1 MKDVKTHVKSTI
13 LALGIKNVLYQ
24 IRYQQE
30 QSHVFARMGPY
41 FLRRGIVKKV
51 NLIFDDSKQIFASL
65 KKVMDHNDLGFNKY
79 IQSYS

>member
-1 MKDVKTHVKSTI
+1 MKDVKTHVKSII

-41 FLRRGIVKKV
+41 FLSQEIVKKV
-51 NLIFDDSKQIFASL
+51 NFIFDDSKQIFASS
-65 KKVMDHNDLGFNKY
+65 KEIDQKDLEFTKY

>member
-1 MKDVKTHVKSTI
+1 MKDVKTHVKSII

-41 FLRRGIVKKV
+41 FLSQEIVKKV
-51 NLIFDDSKQIFASL
+51 NLIFDDSKQIFASS
-65 KKVMDHNDLGFNKY
+65 KEIDQKDLEFTKY